1 MINMKGLVQLVDKV
15 GGITVNNPF
24 DFDISIEENEPE
36 YTAKIPPG
44 RQEID
49 GEQALVYS
57 RMRYQD
63 QKETMA
69 VKNANGKS
77 SKRSSRKY

>member
-24 DFDISIEENEPE
+24 DFDISDRENEPE
-36 YTAKIPPG
+36 YTPRSHQDVRRLMETK
-44 RQEID
+44 
-49 GEQALVYS
+49 LVHS

-63 QKETMA
+63 PEGDYGTSKTA
-69 VKNANGKS
+69 NVKW
-77 SKRSSRKY
+77 SKIKRKF